1 MCRAEGQH
9 LNINYIQQ
17 TFSLHIMDRA
27 SICRWQHVGVSEG
40 GAKRLVRFH
49 DDVVLLAKSSDAF
62 VAGGGDGLRMLG
74 GRGGGLGGGLRHEV
88 NVERPSRKMEECGET
103 LGRATSAPL
112 FPGSSTCLTTS
123 FLFITRQQSSS

>member
-1 MCRAEGQH
+1 
-9 LNINYIQQ
+9 
-17 TFSLHIMDRA
+17 MDRA
-27 SICRWQHVGVSEG
+27 SICRWQHVGVCEG
-40 GAKRLVRFH
+40 GAKRFVRFH
-49 DDVVLLAKSSDAF
+49 DDVVLLAKQSSDAF
-62 VAGGGDGLRMLG
+62 VVGGGDELRMLVGTVG
-74 GRGGGLGGGLRHEV
+74 GVGGSLRHEV